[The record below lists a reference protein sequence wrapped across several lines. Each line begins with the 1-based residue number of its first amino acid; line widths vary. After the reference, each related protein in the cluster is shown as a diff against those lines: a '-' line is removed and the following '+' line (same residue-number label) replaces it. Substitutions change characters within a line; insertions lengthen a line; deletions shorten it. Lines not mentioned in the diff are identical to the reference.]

1 MGASLTLWAKP
12 IRTGRISSEEIV
24 SAHIEQI
31 GAMNPHLNA
40 VVRTEGHKALIQAR
54 AADRHIHRGAKL
66 GPLHGVP
73 FTVKDIFDTAGV
85 VTTAGLAK
93 LKTNIPTQDAT
104 VVARMRAA
112 GAIMIGKTN
121 CPPGGIGD
129 DSAASVH
136 GGTRNP
142 YDLQRSPGGSSSGE
156 AAIIAAGGSPCGIGS
171 DSGGSIRLPAHY
183 CGIAALKPTAGRVP
197 STGGYALVGGLTDPR
212 SQVGPMARF
221 VEDLW
226 LLLPILCG
234 PDGVD
239 SGLIPMPLARRLGVL
254 KGLKVAWY
262 ADDGITKPTRATS
275 SAVRAAAN
283 ALQKAGCKV
292 TAATPPGLDEARE
305 VTLGYW
311 GRRRITT
318 ERLFLRWDGFRTA
331 LLGFMAEYDLILSPV
346 AAGPAPAYGAKSRLE
361 NQFSYTIPYSL
372 GGNPCAVVRAGTSPE
387 GLPIGVQLVARN
399 WADDV
404 ALSAARAIEKAL
416 GGGRPASVIPGSSDT
431 RVGTAASAL
440 TTSMPATSSTPFPTT

>member
-1 MGASLTLWAKP
+1 MAKA
-12 IRTGRISSEEIV
+12 IRSGRISSEEIV

-31 GAMNPHLNA
+31 GAINPHLNA

-54 AADRHIHRGAKL
+54 AADRHISRGAKL

-85 VTTAGLAK
+85 VTTAGLRK
-93 LKTNIPTQDAT
+93 LAENVPTRDAT

-129 DSAASVH
+129 DSANSMH

-142 YDLQRSPGGSSSGE
+142 YNLQRSPGGSSSGE
-156 AAIIAAGGSPCGIGS
+156 AAIIAAGGSPMGIGS
-171 DSGGSIRLPAHY
+171 DSGGSIRLPAHF

-197 STGGYALVGGLTDPR
+197 STGGYELVGGLTDPR

-221 VEDLW
+221 VDDLW
-226 LLLPILCG
+226 LLLPILAG
-234 PDGVD
+234 PDGID
-239 SGLIPMPLARRLGVL
+239 SGVIPMPMARRMGAL

-262 ADDGITKPTRATS
+262 ADDGITRPTKATTA
-275 SAVRAAAN
+275 AVRAASN

-292 TAATPPGLDEARE
+292 TQARPPGLDEARE

-311 GRRRITT
+311 GRKRIAT
-318 ERLFLRWDGFRTA
+318 EPLFLRWDGFRTS

-346 AAGPAPAYGAKSRLE
+346 AAGPAPLHASGHGCGR
-361 NQFSYTIPYSL
+361 
-372 GGNPCAVVRAGTSPE
+372 VRAAVGRTRRASPCRQPHTRRGRTRALAVAQATRLRERRRRCRAAPVPRRVPAPPPGTHAP
-387 GLPIGVQLVARN
+387 
-399 WADDV
+399 
-404 ALSAARAIEKAL
+404 
-416 GGGRPASVIPGSSDT
+416 RPSVEAFVERG
-431 RVGTAASAL
+431 
-440 TTSMPATSSTPFPTT
+440 